1 MPLQRPLTTANK
13 KMKNRKRRQPMT
25 AIPTRLGIASLLRV
39 LALQPRLFQYAIRLK
54 VLPLK
59 ALPGDPGSSNQMLT
73 LREYNSFTFYR

>member
-39 LALQPRLFQYAIRLK
+39 LALQPRHSLFATNPKASPRK
-54 VLPLK
+54 VP
-59 ALPGDPGSSNQMLT
+59 PGDPGSSSQMLT
-73 LREYNSFTFYR
+73 LRERNSSKF